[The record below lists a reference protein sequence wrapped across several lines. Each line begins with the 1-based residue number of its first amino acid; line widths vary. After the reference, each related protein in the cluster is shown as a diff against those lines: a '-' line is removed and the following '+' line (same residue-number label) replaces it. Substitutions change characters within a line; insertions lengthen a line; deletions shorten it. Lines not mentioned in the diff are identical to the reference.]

1 MNELAIRFPKV
12 FVRLTDKDNNEML
25 GIRNDATLKDLFD
38 VYSEIVH
45 YIDGEVIII
54 LENLIRKKIL
64 EITKK
69 NNKWIRRKTPSLPR
83 GIISH

>member
-12 FVRLTDKDNNEML
+12 FIRLTDKDNNEIL

>member
-12 FVRLTDKDNNEML
+12 FIRLTDKDNNEIL

-69 NNKWIRRKTPSLPR
+69 NNK
-83 GIISH
+83 

>member
-69 NNKWIRRKTPSLPR
+69 NNK
-83 GIISH
+83 